1 MNSNNLVYISVE
13 ELYPH
18 PDNPRKELGDLT
30 ELAESIKS
38 KGIMQNLTVVPRSE
52 GGYTVIIGHRRSA
65 AAKVAGLESVP
76 CVVVEMSEREQVATM
91 LLENMQRVDLTAYEQ
106 AQGFQMMMNLGE
118 SVESISE
125 KTGFSRST
133 VKRRL
138 KMAEL
143 DADTLRQISAQRQ
156 LSIGDFDKIAQIED
170 IDKRNELLRDVGTNN
185 FEQAFNR
192 ALKRQKVDRALPFV
206 KNAIKALKGK
216 KIERSETYSG
226 KYTKILEVELKDF
239 KEGDMLK
246 IPKKHEGQK
255 LFYYLDESWGEL
267 KVYILAPKAAP
278 VKRSKEEIE
287 REKRIKEAHATLEA
301 LTAEAYELR
310 YKFVKEL
317 KLTKANEGAI
327 REGAVVA
334 LLAEQNFYNSNL
346 NKREIYEKN
355 IGVEEIKGVYDANII
370 FEKTLA
376 AYRSDTKRTLP
387 LIIYVSFSDTN
398 TECFYTK
405 WKSEYPQHKENK
417 RLSQLYAWLVSCGY
431 EMSDDE
437 RMLMDGT
444 HPIFKK

>member
-1 MNSNNLVYISVE
+1 MNSSNLVYISVE

-18 PDNPRKELGDLT
+18 PDNPRKELGELT

-65 AAKVAGLESVP
+65 AAKVAGLERVP

-106 AQGFQMMMNLGE
+106 AQGFQMMIDLGE

-143 DADTLRQISAQRQ
+143 DADTLRQVSAQRQ

-170 IDKRNELLRDVGTNN
+170 IGKRNELLRDVGTNN
-185 FEQAFNR
+185 FEQSFNR
-192 ALKRQKVDRALPFV
+192 ALKRQKIDRALPFV
-206 KNAIKALKGK
+206 KDAIKALKCK
-216 KIERSETYSG
+216 KIERYETYGG
-226 KYTKILEVELKDF
+226 KYNKILEVTLENFKD
-239 KEGDMLK
+239 GDVLE
-246 IPKKHEGQK
+246 IPKNHEGQK

-278 VKRSKEEIE
+278 VKRSKEELE

-301 LTAEAYELR
+301 LTAEAHELR

-317 KLTKANEGAI
+317 KLTKANTDAI

-355 IGVEEIKGVYDANII
+355 IGVEGIEGVYDGNII

-376 AYRSDTKRTLP
+376 AYRSDAKRTLP
-387 LIIYVSFSDTN
+387 LIIYVSFGDTN

-417 RLSQLYAWLVSCGY
+417 RLSQLYGWLVSCGY

-437 RMLMDGT
+437 QMLMDGT

>member
-1 MNSNNLVYISVE
+1 MNSSNLVYISVE

-18 PDNPRKELGDLT
+18 PDNPRKELGELT

-65 AAKVAGLESVP
+65 AAKVAGLERVP

-143 DADTLRQISAQRQ
+143 DADTLRQVSAQRQ

-170 IDKRNELLRDVGTNN
+170 IGKRNELLRDIGTNN
-185 FEQAFNR
+185 FEQSFTR
-192 ALKRQKVDRALPFV
+192 ALKQQKIARAMPFV

-216 KIERSETYSG
+216 KIERHETYDG
-226 KYTKILEVELKDF
+226 KYTKILEVKLEDF
-239 KEGDMLK
+239 KDGDTLK
-246 IPKKHEGQK
+246 ISKKDQGQK

-267 KVYILAPKAAP
+267 KVYILAPKASP
-278 VKRSKEEIE
+278 GKRSKEEIE
-287 REKRIKEAHATLEA
+287 KEKRIKEAHATLEA

-346 NKREIYEKN
+346 NKREIYVNN
-355 IGVEEIKGVYDANII
+355 IGVEGIETVYDCNIL
-370 FEKTLA
+370 FEKALT
-376 AYRSDTKRTLP
+376 AYRMNPKHTLP
-387 LIIYVSFSDTN
+387 LIIYVAFGDTN

-417 RLSQLYAWLVSCGY
+417 RLSQLYAWLISCGY

-437 RMLMDGT
+437 RMLMEGT